1 MRHHLTDLSSGWA
14 IEICVWMAVT
24 CGVWLATLASV
35 TLPELCFAVG
45 ASIPS
50 AFLARAGRRAL
61 GASWRFRPSWLAWLV
76 PVAATLVAEVVVL
89 FRGELGDPGRG
100 RLTVLDLPEEEHRFT
115 AGREAAATLAL
126 CSTPGSVVADS
137 DPEHHRLT
145 VHSLLSAGPDLRAV
159 VRR

>member
-1 MRHHLTDLSSGWA
+1 MRHHLPDLSPGWA
-14 IEICVWMAVT
+14 VEISIWMATT
-24 CGVWLATLASV
+24 CAVWLATLASV
-35 TLPELCFAVG
+35 TLPELCFAIG

-50 AFLARAGRRAL
+50 AILARSGRRAL
-61 GASWRFRPSWLAWLV
+61 GASWRLRSSWLVWLL

-89 FRGELGDPGRG
+89 FRRALGDPGRG
-100 RLTVLDLPEEEHRFT
+100 HLTVLELPDEERRLA

-137 DPEHHRLT
+137 DPERHRLT
-145 VHSLLSAGPDLRAV
+145 VHSLVSAGPDLQVV